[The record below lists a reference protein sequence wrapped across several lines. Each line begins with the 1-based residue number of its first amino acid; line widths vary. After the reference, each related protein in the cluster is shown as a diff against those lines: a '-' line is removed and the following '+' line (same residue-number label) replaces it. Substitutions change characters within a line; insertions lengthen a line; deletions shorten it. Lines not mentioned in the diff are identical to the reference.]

1 MAYANLNRL
10 LSLRAEGIEPRG
22 RRSATGPQERSR
34 PTGWT
39 FKSGNVTIQE
49 LEFSNGYVVGALQ
62 VEGQKAII
70 KGPEATMR
78 LLEAVQKNH
87 VQECYD
93 AWLSHVNRGLGRVAE
108 SDVVHAE
115 QKGREGHTIGA
126 VHGETEA
133 VKETGPSENGGRPEA
148 EERIERLEED
158 VTSIKGALDEIVG
171 LLKQPKQG

>member
-10 LSLRAEGIEPRG
+10 LSLREHGVEPRG

-34 PTGWT
+34 PTGWS
-39 FKSGNVTIQE
+39 FKSGNVTISE

-70 KGPEATMR
+70 KGPEATLR
-78 LLEAVQKNH
+78 LLEAVNKNH

-93 AWLSHVNRGLGRVAE
+93 AWLQHVSKGLGRVAE
-108 SDVVHAE
+108 SDAVHSE
-115 QKGREGHTIGA
+115 QTGKGGHVIGA
-126 VHGETEA
+126 VHGEAEA
-133 VKETGPSENGGRPEA
+133 SEEKSPPNGGRSQT
-148 EERIERLEED
+148 EERFQALEED

-171 LLKQPKQG
+171 LLKQPKQQ